1 MILSTYLVKDV
12 KLDECK
18 DVLSK
23 YYFDHMKKFIS
34 FTVRVYWKV
43 NNEIQFKLSV
53 PLVIC
58 FGTIVHSMTLNIKE
72 TACVFSDRAKKEYL
86 TEQEIERRN
95 ETEIG
100 FISDLND
107 ITFKHYM
114 DLPKPMIC
122 RKMIRRFFEV
132 KSDDINDFKFN
143 WLPDCLRV
151 DN

>member
-1 MILSTYLVKDV
+1 MKCEICHPIIQRKNKTKHDNTEKLNYYSNLILSTYLVKDV
-12 KLDECK
+12 KLDEYK
-18 DVLSK
+18 DVFSK

-86 TEQEIERRN
+86 TEQ
-95 ETEIG
+95 
-100 FISDLND
+100 
-107 ITFKHYM
+107 
-114 DLPKPMIC
+114 
-122 RKMIRRFFEV
+122 
-132 KSDDINDFKFN
+132 
-143 WLPDCLRV
+143 
-151 DN
+151 